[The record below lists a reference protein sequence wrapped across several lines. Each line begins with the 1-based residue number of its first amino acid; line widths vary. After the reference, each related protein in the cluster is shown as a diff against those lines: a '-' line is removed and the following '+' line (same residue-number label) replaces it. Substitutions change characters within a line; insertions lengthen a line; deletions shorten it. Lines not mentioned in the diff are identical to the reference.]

1 MASNR
6 LFTDEELKQIGERTL
21 DSVAAAIDS
30 GDKEKAKRLSVK
42 MYKEFQGMHDLY
54 LDWITGLLTFI
65 YNKHG
70 DQELYD
76 ALHSACS
83 VWLKPFSDMN
93 VNQPDM
99 RRKVMQFA
107 SGLKGH
113 LVPLKVEEDDE
124 KFTFMMTPCG
134 SAGRLELAHAYE
146 PPKNF
151 AKIKKAQPM
160 TLGLENFS
168 VYCAHCAFQE
178 ILPIEWHGAPMV
190 ICQPPAPE
198 KIGEI
203 PCRLLMY
210 KDPKKI
216 PEKFYKRVGKK
227 KPVA

>member
-1 MASNR
+1 MANR
-6 LFTDEELKQIGERTL
+6 IFTDEELKQMGEKTL
-21 DSVAAAIDS
+21 DALTAAIDS
-30 GDKEKAKRLSVK
+30 GDKEKSKKLAVK
-42 MYKEFQGMHDLY
+42 MFKEFQGMHDLY
-54 LDWITGLLTFI
+54 LDWITGLQTFI
-65 YNKHG
+65 YNTHG

-83 VWLKPFSDMN
+83 VWLKPFADMYAN
-93 VNQPDM
+93 SPDM
-99 RRKVMQFA
+99 RRKAQLFA

-124 KFTFMMTPCG
+124 KITFMMTPCG
-134 SAGRLELAHAYE
+134 SGGRLETGKAYG

-160 TLGLENFS
+160 TFGLKDVS

-178 ILPIEWHGAPMV
+178 ILPIEWHGVPMV
-190 ICQPPAPE
+190 ICQSPAPE

-210 KDPKKI
+210 KDPNKI
-216 PEKFYKRVGKK
+216 PAKFYERVGKK
-227 KPVA
+227 KP